1 MRATLLC
8 VMCVRTHA
16 FTSAL
21 ISASMWCVCV
31 CVCSH
36 IYICR
41 GIQRVGN
48 VPFLPV
54 GYLRTCPRNVA
65 RQCCVAHWHTVRRA
79 FTSSILNTYHTL
91 FAAAQWLTSLY
102 VCIMVIGWEQMD
114 SIPEGIS
121 KWEDMKHHGH
131 HFRLY
136 CLHCNPVTMLNIH
149 HIKVIMVLCVFFIIP
164 EIRFIR
170 KQIWSSRMFVVA
182 HRRHIFGQVLIKK
195 ITNFVWTSKY
205 ILSCRRWSWLVAR
218 PHAQYAPSYDRIC
231 LICIEYQLWR
241 KKKLT
246 EHRTHK
252 PMRQCLRI
260 PSPPMLL
267 KLSPSLT
274 SPLCV
279 PYQFSVSIV
288 CITSR
293 FSTEILFCRLTQK
306 TNKEMTHNALLH
318 FDPFGE
324 TQCWS
329 DTSHTPNSFSY
340 PVCCVA
346 IYFDFL
352 SSYLPTMSFGF
363 VAWSGMLCSGD
374 IYNDSGCLIRCDRLS
389 FNR

>member
-31 CVCSH
+31 CLFAYIYMQRNTESWKCTVFACGVFADMSTKCSETMLCCTLTH
-36 IYICR
+36 
-41 GIQRVGN
+41 
-48 VPFLPV
+48 
-54 GYLRTCPRNVA
+54 RTTCVY
-65 RQCCVAHWHTVRRA
+65 QC
-79 FTSSILNTYHTL
+79 ILNTYHTL

-149 HIKVIMVLCVFFIIP
+149 HIKVIMVLCVFFIIS

-205 ILSCRRWSWLVAR
+205 ILSCRRW
-218 PHAQYAPSYDRIC
+218 
-231 LICIEYQLWR
+231 
-241 KKKLT
+241 
-246 EHRTHK
+246 
-252 PMRQCLRI
+252 
-260 PSPPMLL
+260 
-267 KLSPSLT
+267 
-274 SPLCV
+274 
-279 PYQFSVSIV
+279 
-288 CITSR
+288 
-293 FSTEILFCRLTQK
+293 
-306 TNKEMTHNALLH
+306 
-318 FDPFGE
+318 
-324 TQCWS
+324 
-329 DTSHTPNSFSY
+329 
-340 PVCCVA
+340 
-346 IYFDFL
+346 
-352 SSYLPTMSFGF
+352 
-363 VAWSGMLCSGD
+363 
-374 IYNDSGCLIRCDRLS
+374 
-389 FNR
+389 

>member
-1 MRATLLC
+1 MNLEIYIELSPLVVARGSSPC
-8 VMCVRTHA
+8 PVRSFIRWNLSH
-16 FTSAL
+16 L
-21 ISASMWCVCV
+21 HWISA
-31 CVCSH
+31 
-36 IYICR
+36 
-41 GIQRVGN
+41 
-48 VPFLPV
+48 
-54 GYLRTCPRNVA
+54 
-65 RQCCVAHWHTVRRA
+65 
-79 FTSSILNTYHTL
+79 
-91 FAAAQWLTSLY
+91 
-102 VCIMVIGWEQMD
+102 
-114 SIPEGIS
+114 
-121 KWEDMKHHGH
+121 
-131 HFRLY
+131 
-136 CLHCNPVTMLNIH
+136 VT
-149 HIKVIMVLCVFFIIP
+149 
-164 EIRFIR
+164 E
-170 KQIWSSRMFVVA
+170 
-182 HRRHIFGQVLIKK
+182 
-195 ITNFVWTSKY
+195 
-205 ILSCRRWSWLVAR
+205 
-218 PHAQYAPSYDRIC
+218 
-231 LICIEYQLWR
+231 
-241 KKKLT
+241 KKLT